1 MSPVFAHGRLRLY
14 LLNLLAESPKHGYE
28 LIQALSERFGG
39 TYAPSA
45 GTVYPRLAKL
55 EEEGLVTKEADGRK
69 TVYSITDAG
78 RDELA
83 NRATDL
89 GDIEEELTDS
99 VRRLADEVRLGVAE
113 AMKSLRADLAS
124 AARDSRPSRGGPEHS
139 AETPAPAESTQE
151 SSESTAGERP
161 QDAPPM
167 EPPAGTAPVHART
180 ASRLALRDAEVLLT
194 EFRDE
199 LRAELR
205 TAAAHGSVSAA
216 STDALRSA
224 LDQARAAVRSTLS

>member
-1 MSPVFAHGRLRLY
+1 MSPVFGHGRLRLY
-14 LLNLLAESPKHGYE
+14 LLSLLAEEPRHGYE

-78 RDELA
+78 RAELA

-124 AARDSRPSRGGPEHS
+124 AARGSSGRRAEHADESPSSPTQDTKDVPG
-139 AETPAPAESTQE
+139 TQDTQDTQE
-151 SSESTAGERP
+151 HVTT
-161 QDAPPM
+161 D
-167 EPPAGTAPVHART
+167 ART

-199 LRAELR
+199 VRAELR
-205 TAAAHGSVSAA
+205 TAAATGAVTSASV
-216 STDALRSA
+216 DALHTA
-224 LDQARAAVRSTLS
+224 LAQARAAVRSTLS

>member
-14 LLNLLAESPKHGYE
+14 LLNLLAESPRHGYE

-78 RDELA
+78 RAELTA
-83 NRATDL
+83 RATDL

-124 AARDSRPSRGGPEHS
+124 AARDAREPGRRPEHS
-139 AETPAPAESTQE
+139 AEKQ
-151 SSESTAGERP
+151 RP
-161 QDAPPM
+161 QDPPTG
-167 EPPAGTAPVHART
+167 PADSGPTGSHPAGSEHTAPDART

-199 LRAELR
+199 LRAQLR
-205 TAAAHGSVSAA
+205 TASATGSVTTA
-216 STDALRSA
+216 SVDALRAA
-224 LDQARAAVRSTLS
+224 LEQARAAVRSTLG